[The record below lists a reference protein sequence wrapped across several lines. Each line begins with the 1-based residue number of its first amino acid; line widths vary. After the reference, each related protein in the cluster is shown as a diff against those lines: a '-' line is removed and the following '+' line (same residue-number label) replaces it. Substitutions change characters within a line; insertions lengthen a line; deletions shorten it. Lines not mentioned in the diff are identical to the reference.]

1 MLSMLC
7 SPSLNLTHPCGKHSL
22 SLAQLMKKEGEEAE
36 KMDEMMAG
44 CLAACS
50 VVMKVERRA
59 CC

>member
-1 MLSMLC
+1 
-7 SPSLNLTHPCGKHSL
+7 
-22 SLAQLMKKEGEEAE
+22 MKKEGEEAE
-36 KMDEMMAG
+36 KMVEIMAG